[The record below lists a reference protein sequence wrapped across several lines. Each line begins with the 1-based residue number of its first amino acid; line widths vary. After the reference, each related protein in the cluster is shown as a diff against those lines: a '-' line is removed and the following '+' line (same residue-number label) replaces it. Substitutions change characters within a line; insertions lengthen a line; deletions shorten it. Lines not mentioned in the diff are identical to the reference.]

1 MPCYRW
7 CLRACALVLLF
18 VALPYSAAFAHCFV
32 GARFFPAT
40 LAIDDPCVA
49 DELSLPTVSW
59 FQNGAVPSASEWDV
73 SAEISKRITDDLGIS
88 IGDVWSQI
96 TPPGGPKMAGFG
108 DLETTLQYQLMKNDE
123 HETAMLLG
131 LIADWGGT
139 GAINSGIG
147 TPYSLL
153 TPTYYFG
160 KGFGD
165 LPDDAGWLRAFAV
178 TGQVGYQFPTTSY
191 EVAQNIYIPQNLV
204 YGFSLQYSMTYLKSE
219 IKDYQLPDFINHLI
233 PIVEAQ
239 FSTPAANNYGNSPVT
254 TGTVNPGVIYVSS
267 YYQVGLEAQI
277 PVNRASGTGVGFLG
291 QLHLYL
297 DDMFPH
303 TIGQPLL
310 GGAGAAPRQ
319 PTF

>member
-1 MPCYRW
+1 MFGNPR
-7 CLRACALVLLF
+7 RRCAYALALLF
-18 VALPYSAAFAHCFV
+18 LCLPCSTAFAHCFV

-40 LAIDDPCVA
+40 LVIDDPCVA
-49 DELSLPTVSW
+49 DELSLPTVDW
-59 FQNGAVPSASEWDV
+59 FKTGDVPSASEWDV
-73 SAEISKRITDDLGIS
+73 SAELSKRITEDLGIS

-108 DLETTLQYQLMKNDE
+108 DIETTLQYQLLKDDT
-123 HETAMLLG
+123 HELAMLLG
-131 LIADWGGT
+131 LIVDWGGT

-165 LPDDAGWLRAFAV
+165 LPDDAGALRAFAV
-178 TGQVGYQFPTTSY
+178 TGQIGYQFPTTSY
-191 EVAQNIYIPQNLV
+191 EMAQNAYIPQVLV
-204 YGFSLQYSMTYLKSE
+204 YGGSIQYSMPYLKSE

-239 FSTPAANNYGNSPVT
+239 FATPVANNYGNSPVT
-254 TGTVNPGVIYVSS
+254 TGTINPGAIYVST
-267 YYQVGLEAQI
+267 YYQVGLEAMI
-277 PVNRASGTGVGFLG
+277 PVNRASGTGVGFIA

-303 TIGQPLL
+303 TIGQPLI
-310 GGAGAAPRQ
+310 GGTGAAPRQ